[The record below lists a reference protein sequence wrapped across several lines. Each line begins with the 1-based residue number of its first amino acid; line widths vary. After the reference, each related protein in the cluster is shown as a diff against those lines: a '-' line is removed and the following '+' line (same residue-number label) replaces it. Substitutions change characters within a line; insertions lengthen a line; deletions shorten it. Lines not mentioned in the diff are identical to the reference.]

1 MAAEGPFRGS
11 ESRPSVKV
19 IGDHCF
25 RHQSTPPTAS
35 SRAASSRTASCPP
48 APASS
53 PSRFPLDKFPLDKFP
68 LDKFPLDKFPF
79 GKFPLDKF
87 PLSWGW
93 QFGYEHKARREV
105 DCAGP
110 ICPEASRRFCRK
122 GNGLHVLL

>member
-35 SRAASSRTASCPP
+35 SRAASSRPASCPP

-53 PSRFPLDKFPLDKFP
+53 PSRFPFGKFPLD
-68 LDKFPLDKFPF
+68 
-79 GKFPLDKF
+79 KFPLDKF